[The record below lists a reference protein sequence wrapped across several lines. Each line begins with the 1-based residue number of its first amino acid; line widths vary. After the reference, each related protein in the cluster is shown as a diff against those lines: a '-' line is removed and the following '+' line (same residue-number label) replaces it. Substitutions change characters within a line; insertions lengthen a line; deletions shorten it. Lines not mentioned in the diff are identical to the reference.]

1 VIWLGQ
7 LLTNLAV
14 ALLVLMPND
23 AGVPSKRFFFLDF
36 FHLSDSHVL

>member
-7 LLTNLAV
+7 LLTNLAI

-23 AGVPSKRFFFLDF
+23 AAIPSKRFFLDF
-36 FHLSDSHVL
+36 FHLSDTHVL